1 MTGLRTEF
9 VIDPS
14 AFLAFEQA
22 GLTPREADSAA
33 SALAGLTAEEA
44 ARKMGISPSSVGNYR
59 ARAYRKLG
67 VRNSRELVDRFGE
80 SRRAEAPQPQPRA
93 RLTALGLNESQVNVA
108 VCILVGLSTRE
119 IAAKLNIAEG
129 TVNSNRSRIYAT
141 LGVHSRDELAQLV
154 TQPADSPKDG
164 NSMAR
169 RILCAAALALIC
181 GALLFGGWHLTHT
194 RAINGVS
201 FSVNVA
207 GKSYGNYDDA
217 QIPDGVT
224 GKSILGYC
232 PDLIEVTASNG
243 KQGYANAEEVIF
255 DSTAPTP
262 VYDAT
267 GLHIIGS
274 T

>member
-1 MTGLRTEF
+1 MTGLRTKF
-9 VIDPS
+9 AIDPS
-14 AFLAFEQA
+14 ALLAFEQA

-44 ARKMGISPSSVGNYR
+44 ACKLGISPSSVGNYR

-80 SRRAEAPQPQPRA
+80 SRRAEAPQPQPHT

-108 VCILVGLSTRE
+108 ACILVGLSTRE

-154 TQPADSPKDG
+154 TQPEDSPKDG

-169 RILCAAALALIC
+169 RILYAAALALTC
-181 GALLFGGWHLTHT
+181 GALLFGAWHLTHT

-201 FSVNVA
+201 FSVNAA

-255 DSTAPTP
+255 DSTAPTS

>member
-9 VIDPS
+9 AIGPS
-14 AFLAFEQA
+14 TLLAFEQA

-80 SRRAEAPQPQPRA
+80 SQRVEALQPQSRA

-108 VCILVGLSTRE
+108 ARILVGLSTRE
-119 IAAKLNIAEG
+119 IAARLNIAEG

-154 TQPADSPKDG
+154 AQTDDSPKTDHDV
-164 NSMAR
+164 AR
-169 RILCAAALALIC
+169 RILCAVALALTC
-181 GALLFGGWHLTHT
+181 AALLFGAWRFTHT
-194 RAINGVS
+194 RAINGVP

-207 GKSYGNYDDA
+207 GKSYGNFDDA

-243 KQGYANAEEVIF
+243 KQGYASAEEVIF
-255 DSTAPTP
+255 GSAVPTP
-262 VYDAT
+262 VYDVT

-274 T
+274 A